1 MGFNKVIGQNLAITI
16 LKKQLGSNRLSHAY
30 LFLGEQ
36 GVGKDIAAFEFAK
49 AINCQEK
56 STDAC
61 DQCISCRKAN
71 NQNHPDI
78 IEIKPDDKYIK
89 IDQIRQLQK
98 EILYKPYESKWKIYL
113 IYQADSLS
121 LEAANSLL
129 KILEEPPRYAIII
142 LVLDSTENILPTILS
157 RCQLIRFRI
166 LPDELIKQELI
177 SNYKLSAE
185 KSQLITSLAAGRYE
199 NAIQLVEDK
208 ERLAK
213 REEILKLLLTLKK
226 SEQVVVFESV
236 ERLLEYSDK
245 INQTLEL
252 FLLWYRDLLL
262 VKLNQVDSLVNA
274 DYQDKLIKESER
286 YSIEEIEE
294 IIRIVQSTNNVIKK
308 YNVNLQLTLEV
319 MLLKLSKLG
328 RQR

>member
-1 MGFNKVIGQNLAITI
+1 MAFNKVIGQNLAITI
-16 LKKQLGSNRLSHAY
+16 LRKQLESDRLSHAY

-56 STDAC
+56 NTDAC
-61 DQCISCRKAN
+61 DQCISCRKAD

-78 IEIKPDDKYIK
+78 IEIKPDGKWIK
-89 IDQIRQLQK
+89 IDQIRQLQR
-98 EILYKPYESKWKIYL
+98 EILYKPYESRWKIYL
-113 IYQADSLS
+113 IHQADCLN

-142 LVLDSTENILPTILS
+142 LVLDSIENILPTILS
-157 RCQLIRFRI
+157 RCQLVRFRL

-177 SNYKLSAE
+177 SNYKLSME
-185 KSQLITSLAAGRYE
+185 KSQLITSLAAGRYKT
-199 NAIQLVEDK
+199 AVQLVEDE
-208 ERLAK
+208 ERLAE
-213 REEILKLLLTLKK
+213 REEMIELILSLKN
-226 SEQVVVFESV
+226 SEQVIVFESA
-236 ERLLEYSDK
+236 ERLLEYAAK
-245 INQTLEL
+245 ISQTLEL

-262 VKLNQVDSLVNA
+262 VKLNQLESLVNA
-274 DYQDKLIKESER
+274 DYRDKLTEEAER
-286 YSIEEIEE
+286 YSVEEIEE
-294 IIRIVQSTNNVIKK
+294 IIRIVQNTNNVIKK

-328 RQR
+328 R